1 MRISRDHKGISTAAE
16 WVNSLRT
23 EGSLEIGSFRLDTFL
38 QSCVVDWWPTADNV
52 DFPPVG
58 AMETTTCQPFVTAGI
73 SEIASCICG
82 GQVCRRNFIDS
93 YSSSSAQTIKQRVE
107 FRSVPAC
114 GWPAI
119 KLLVFLAVN
128 LISLVSTVCLEVVVL
143 LGDVKDCGPRNN
155 DFSDVEV
162 GHILDM
168 RTDLLTKEQFTRTF
182 LFCFLTDGYRFQ
194 FFLDVFEEVS
204 RAAESHMNNL
214 LCMAENMAGRY
225 MRHSSFF
232 HSMCF
237 DRY

>member
-1 MRISRDHKGISTAAE
+1 MAAKFAE
-16 WVNSLRT
+16 EILLIVILLLLRKL
-23 EGSLEIGSFRLDTFL
+23 SNN
-38 QSCVVDWWPTADNV
+38 A
-52 DFPPVG
+52 
-58 AMETTTCQPFVTAGI
+58 
-73 SEIASCICG
+73 
-82 GQVCRRNFIDS
+82 
-93 YSSSSAQTIKQRVE
+93 SSSA
-107 FRSVPAC
+107 
-114 GWPAI
+114 
-119 KLLVFLAVN
+119 VFLWMASHKV
-128 LISLVSTVCLEVVVL
+128 VSFSGRKPDIPCFNGMLRGGGCSITL

-162 GHILDM
+162 GHILDL

-225 MRHSSFF
+225 MRHSLFF